1 MKLGSRIALAAALC
15 ALAMPAMAQEITATL
30 TGTVTDETGA
40 VLPGVTVTVR
50 NTGTGFSKDVVTTGE
65 GVYTAPLLPTGR
77 YEAVFML
84 AGFQSAT
91 ATNLQLHVNDRVRVD
106 MTLRTGGVSETVE
119 VNAAAQMIQPMAAV
133 QTLMGS
139 TQVQELPLNNRNFVQ
154 LATLV
159 PGVTSSLADEV
170 GVGLTSNVSISIN
183 GQRRNAVNWL
193 VDGASNVDVGS
204 NITLLNTPTLESIEE
219 FKIIT
224 SSYAAE
230 WPRSGGGIVNV
241 VTKSGTNDFRVSAYE
256 FFRDDS
262 LNANSF
268 IRKQTGCGADGVCL
282 DRSANGA
289 TDFAAIRNN
298 PPALDYHNFGFT
310 VGGPIKKDKLFFFY
324 SQEWRKISRAP
335 TDRTAIVPE
344 ASWLTDPGNANYVAP
359 ADRDPNAVRLLP
371 LWPAPNV
378 GTNLFLDPQPNE
390 QDTRQEVVRLDYLI
404 SPKWRF
410 MGRYT
415 HDLSS
420 TTEPGGLFFNTAI
433 PNVATTL
440 TDVPGQ
446 VFVGQL
452 TTSFNP
458 TTFNELSLQF
468 SSNAITSE
476 YGENVRNTRSDLGI
490 NIAEIFPENREGLIP
505 FVNFPG
511 GIASIGANQLFDN
524 KYRNFT
530 VADNVTLARGAH
542 QLKGGIFFAFE
553 QKDELSTSG
562 TQGNFNFRAG
572 GGRTAFQNFLT
583 GNRDGL
589 CGANCDYVEPEREI
603 DSQFRWNR
611 YEFYVQ
617 DTWSVTPR
625 LRLDL
630 GLRYSL
636 QPGFIDENDLLT
648 NFVPSRFVAANAPPF
663 ANEAGTLLTIGPGDP
678 VNGIVIAGQ
687 NSPHGRA
694 VNNTDKNNFQPRL
707 GFSYDVTGSGTTVV
721 RGGYGIYYD
730 QPVMGVFLQ
739 NAFVNP
745 PVNANPTVLNPQLSN
760 PGSGTSP
767 TTRGPAAL
775 IATSDPFDIPRT
787 QQWNVGIQ
795 RQLYRRGMIDVGYAG
810 SKGDNLIQPVDIN
823 QPQPADVVAAN
834 GAVNRARPFPGYA
847 GINFRQTTAHNMY
860 HGLLMSFR
868 HDAGRAGLLNIS
880 YTLSRSKTS
889 ATNDRDAIDVPQN
902 PRDLEA
908 EYALSR
914 TDRTHVFTANY
925 VYELPFFRNAGGVAK
940 FVLGGWQVSGIT
952 QLWSGPPIS
961 RVVNGQT
968 NGGRRGIRVD
978 QVGDPFA
985 DLPADAPGGIYWFNP
1000 AAFAPPAD
1008 GQYGNTGRAIFRLP
1022 GVHQWDITLSKNFYP
1037 STKTRLQFRADLI
1050 NAFNHTQWDPAL
1062 IQNTCVVAATATSCA
1077 GSTGN
1082 FGRITGTR
1090 APREIQLGLRFTWN

>member
-1 MKLGSRIALAAALC
+1 MCALAAG
-15 ALAMPAMAQEITATL
+15 PASPQEITATL

-50 NTGTGFSKDVVTTGE
+50 NTGTGFSKDVVTTSE

-77 YEAVFML
+77 YEAAFTL

-91 ATNLQLHVNDRVRVD
+91 ATNLELHVNDRVRVD
-106 MTLRTGGVSETVE
+106 MTMKTGGVSETVE
-119 VNAAAQMIQPMAAV
+119 VSAAAQMIQPMAAV

-159 PGVTSSLADEV
+159 PGVTSNLADEV
-170 GVGLTSNVSISIN
+170 GIGLTSTVSISVN

-241 VTKSGTNDFRVSAYE
+241 VTKSGTNQFRAAAYE
-256 FFRDDS
+256 FFRNDA

-268 IRKQTGCGADGVCL
+268 IRKQAGCTADPVTAVVTCL
-282 DRSANGA
+282 DRSANGV
-289 TDFAAIRNN
+289 TDFKSTREN
-298 PPALDYHNFGFT
+298 PPDLDYHNFGFT
-310 VGGPIKKDKLFFFY
+310 VGGPIKKDKLFFFF
-324 SQEWRKISRAP
+324 SQEFRRIDRAP
-335 TDRTAIVPE
+335 TNLTATVPE
-344 ASWLTDPGNANYVAP
+344 ATWLTDPTNANYVAP
-359 ADRDPNAVRLLP
+359 ADRDPNAVALTQLF
-371 LWPAPNV
+371 PAPNV
-378 GTNLFLDPQPNE
+378 GANLFLNTLANS
-390 QDTRQEVVRLDYLI
+390 QDTRQEVLRVDYMM
-404 SPKWRF
+404 SPKWRV

-415 HDLSS
+415 HDLSA
-420 TTEPGGLFFNTAI
+420 TTEPGGLFFTTAI
-433 PNVATTL
+433 PDVATTL

-446 VFVGQL
+446 VFVGQV
-452 TTSFNP
+452 TTTVSSN
-458 TTFNELSLQF
+458 TFNELSLQY
-468 SSNAITSE
+468 SSNAIKSE
-476 YGENVRNTRSDLGI
+476 YGDNVNNTRSGVGI
-490 NIAEIFPENREGLIP
+490 NIPELFPENRNALIP
-505 FVNFPG
+505 SVTVAG
-511 GIASIGANQLFDN
+511 LSQIGAPQLFDN
-524 KYRNFT
+524 KYQNFT
-530 VADNVTLARGAH
+530 IAENLTHQRGAH
-542 QLKGGIFFAFE
+542 QFKGGLFFAFE
-553 QKDELSTSG
+553 KKREISG
-562 TQGNFNFRAG
+562 SATQGTYNFRAG
-572 GGRTAFQNFLT
+572 GGRTAFQNFMT
-583 GNRDGL
+583 GNRDGA
-589 CGANCDYVEPEREI
+589 CGANCDYIEPATEI
-603 DSQFRWNR
+603 ASQFSWQR

-636 QPGFIDENDLLT
+636 QPGFVDANDLLT
-648 NFVPSRFVAANAPPF
+648 NFVPRNFVAANAPPF
-663 ANEAGTLLTIGPGDP
+663 ADANGGTVVVGQGDP
-678 VNGIVIAGQ
+678 INGIVVAGQ
-687 NSPHGRA
+687 NSPYGRA

-707 GFSYDVTGSGTTVV
+707 GFSYDVSGSGTTVV

-730 QPVMGVFLQ
+730 QPLMGIFLQ

-745 PVNANPTVLNPQLSN
+745 PVNANPSVLNPQLSN
-760 PGSGTSP
+760 PGSGSSP
-767 TTRGPAAL
+767 TTRAPAAL
-775 IATSDPFDIPRT
+775 IATSDPFDVPRT

-795 RQLYRRGMIDVGYAG
+795 RQLYKRGVIDIGYAG

-834 GAVNRARPFPGYA
+834 GAVNRARPYPGYA

-860 HGLLMSFR
+860 HGLLVGFR
-868 HDAGRAGLLNIS
+868 HDAGRAGLLNIA

-889 ATNDRDAIDVPQN
+889 ATNDRDAVDFPQN
-902 PRDLEA
+902 PLDLEA

-925 VYELPFFRNAGGVAK
+925 VYELPFFKNSEGLVKG
-940 FVLGGWQVSGIT
+940 VLGGWQVSGIT

-961 RVVNGQT
+961 RVVNGTT
-968 NGGRRGIRVD
+968 NGSRRGIRVD
-978 QVGDPFA
+978 QVSDPLTG
-985 DLPADAPGGIYWFNP
+985 LPPNAPGGIYWFNP

-1022 GVHQWDITLSKNFYP
+1022 GVNQWDITFSKNFYP
-1037 STKTRLQFRADLI
+1037 STATRLQFRADFI

-1062 IQNTCVVAATATSCA
+1062 IQNTCSVATTATSCA
-1077 GSTGN
+1077 LSTGN
-1082 FGRITGTR
+1082 FGKITGTR
-1090 APREIQLGLRFTWN
+1090 APREVQLGLRFTWN